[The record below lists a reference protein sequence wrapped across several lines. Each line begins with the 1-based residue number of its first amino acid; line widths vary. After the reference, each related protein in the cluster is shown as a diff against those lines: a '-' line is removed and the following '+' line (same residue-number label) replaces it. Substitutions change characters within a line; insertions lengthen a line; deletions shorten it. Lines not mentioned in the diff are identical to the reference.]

1 MFENPLQF
9 QVLFR
14 RLFPILIRKMKP
26 FSIQVLR
33 KRDFLGLCVFSRIE
47 LELRIQEDISLLF
60 QPQFPAREILRL
72 TFYGS
77 RFKRD

>member
-9 QVLFR
+9 RVFFL
-14 RLFPILIRKMKP
+14 RLFPILIRKMEP
-26 FSIQVLR
+26 FSIDLLR
-33 KRDFLGLCVFSRIE
+33 KTVKIVKLHFKENRASV
-47 LELRIQEDISLLF
+47 RIQEDISLLF

>member
-9 QVLFR
+9 QVFFR
-14 RLFPILIRKMKP
+14 RLFPILIRKMEL
-26 FSIQVLR
+26 FAIHHLR
-33 KRDFLGLCVFSRIE
+33 KIVKILTLRFTANRA
-47 LELRIQEDISLLF
+47 RIQEDISLLF